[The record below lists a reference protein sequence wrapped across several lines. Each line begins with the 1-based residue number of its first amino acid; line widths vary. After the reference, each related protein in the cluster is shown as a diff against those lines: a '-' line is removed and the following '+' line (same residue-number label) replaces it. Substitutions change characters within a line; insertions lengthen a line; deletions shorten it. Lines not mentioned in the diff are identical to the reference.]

1 MMRRETQ
8 RERVDRRPTC
18 RDRKNNAECGQT
30 RNSSTGSHK
39 TNYSNLVLCT
49 CLPSL
54 LIEKVA
60 HIGAAARCAALGGA
74 VTKVAVCL

>member
-39 TNYSNLVLCT
+39 TNYSNLVLCK
-49 CLPSL
+49 CLASL

-60 HIGAAARCAALGGA
+60 HIGAAARCAALGGR
-74 VTKVAVCL
+74 